1 MLHLSDTHRFYSVVS
16 DNEKKGESFWGDHGM
31 IETKHI
37 LHKHEKTVIYTD
49 DVLNISILKE
59 LQ

>member
-1 MLHLSDTHRFYSVVS
+1 
-16 DNEKKGESFWGDHGM
+16 M